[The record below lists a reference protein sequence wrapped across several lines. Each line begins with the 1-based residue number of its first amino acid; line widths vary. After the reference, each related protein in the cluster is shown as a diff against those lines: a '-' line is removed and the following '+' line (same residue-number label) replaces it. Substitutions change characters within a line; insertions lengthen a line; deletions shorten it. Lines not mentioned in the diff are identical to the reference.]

1 MDSPPRKIAIPRFG
15 ETVAPCFGF
24 SATVSIFIVSGGE
37 VIGQSDF
44 VLQSKRE
51 LDRLRLL
58 RDQEV
63 DTLICGGLQDRFEDI
78 IRATGIRV
86 ISWVTGDVED
96 LLGAFLRG
104 ELREDSRPSSAPGR
118 SAPKSDEQER
128 GI

>member
-1 MDSPPRKIAIPRFG
+1 MDSTPRKIAIPRFG

-24 SATVSIFIVSGGE
+24 SATVSIFIVSDGE

-44 VLQSKRE
+44 VLQSQRE

-63 DTLICGGLQDRFEDI
+63 EALICGGLQDRFEDI
-78 IRATGIRV
+78 IRASGIRV
-86 ISWVTGDVED
+86 ISWVTGNVEE
-96 LLGAFLRG
+96 LLSAFLRG
-104 ELREDSRPSSAPGR
+104 ELHEDSKPTPAPGR
-118 SAPKSDEQER
+118 VATKPDEQEK